1 MTLWIFDTD
10 HATLF
15 GQGNPQIVQRVS
27 AVNPKDIA
35 ITIVTFE
42 EQMYGRLN
50 RIRRAKSE
58 DEVISAYANLR
69 KTINYL
75 TDFELLDFDRD
86 AENYYREFLRQ
97 KIRVG
102 TQDLRIA
109 AILFEGFANA
119 LAKSGILLTRNRRD
133 FERIPGL
140 SFEDWSVQ

>member
-15 GQGNPQIVQRVS
+15 QQGNPQIVQRVS
-27 AVNPKDIA
+27 AVNSKDIA

-58 DEVISAYANLR
+58 DEIVSAYASLR

-75 TDFELLDFDRD
+75 TDFELLDFDQD
-86 AENYYREFLRQ
+86 AQHYYMEFLQQ

-109 AILFEGFANA
+109 AIA
-119 LAKSGILLTRNRRD
+119 LSKSGILLTRNRRD
-133 FERIPGL
+133 FERIHGFK
-140 SFEDWSVQ
+140 FEDWSLQS

>member
-15 GQGNPQIVQRVS
+15 QQGHPQIVQRVS
-27 AVNPKDIA
+27 KVNPKDIA

-50 RIRRAKSE
+50 RIRRATSG
-58 DEVISAYANLR
+58 DEIISAYASLR

-75 TDFELLDFDRD
+75 TDFELLDFDR
-86 AENYYREFLRQ
+86 ESQHYYMEFLRQ

-109 AILFEGFANA
+109 AIA
-119 LAKSGILLTRNRRD
+119 LSNSGILLTRNRRD

-140 SFEDWSVQ
+140 RFEDWSVQ

>member
-15 GQGNPQIVQRVS
+15 GQGNIQIVQRFS

-50 RIRRAKSE
+50 RIRRATSG
-58 DEVISAYANLR
+58 DEIISAYASLR

-109 AILFEGFANA
+109 AIA
-119 LAKSGILLTRNRRD
+119 LSKSGILLTRNRRD

-140 SFEDWSVQ
+140 RFEDWSVQ

>member
-35 ITIVTFE
+35 ITLVTFE

-58 DEVISAYANLR
+58 DEVISAYASLR

-102 TQDLRIA
+102 TQDLRIG

-119 LAKSGILLTRNRRD
+119 LANSGVLLTRNRRD

-140 SFEDWSVQ
+140 RFEDWSVQ

>member
-1 MTLWIFDTD
+1 MTVWVFDTD

-15 GQGNPQIVQRVS
+15 QQGNPQIVQRIS
-27 AVNPKDIA
+27 AIDPKDIA

-50 RIRRAKSE
+50 RIRRAKSGE
-58 DEVISAYANLR
+58 ERISAYASLR

-75 TDFELLDFDRD
+75 TDFELLDFDRN

-109 AILFEGFANA
+109 AIAISTN
-119 LAKSGILLTRNRRD
+119 SILLTRNRRD

-140 SFEDWSVQ
+140 RFEDWAE

>member
-27 AVNPKDIA
+27 AVNSKDIT

-50 RIRRAKSE
+50 RIRRATSG

-86 AENYYREFLRQ
+86 AQNYYMEFLRQ

-109 AILFEGFANA
+109 AIA
-119 LAKSGILLTRNRRD
+119 LSNSGILLTRNRRD

-140 SFEDWSVQ
+140 RFEDWSMP

>member
-15 GQGNPQIVQRVS
+15 QQGHPQIVQRVS
-27 AVNPKDIA
+27 EVNPKDIA

-50 RIRRAKSE
+50 RIRRATSG
-58 DEVISAYANLR
+58 DEIISAYASLR

-86 AENYYREFLRQ
+86 AENYYREFLRP

-109 AILFEGFANA
+109 AIA
-119 LAKSGILLTRNRRD
+119 LSKSGILLTRNRRD
-133 FERIPGL
+133 FERISGL
-140 SFEDWSVQ
+140 RFEDWSVQ

>member
-58 DEVISAYANLR
+58 DEVISAYASLR

-86 AENYYREFLRQ
+86 AQHYYMEFLRQ

-109 AILFEGFANA
+109 AIA
-119 LAKSGILLTRNRRD
+119 LSKSGILITRNRRD

-140 SFEDWSVQ
+140 RFEDWSMQ

>member
-1 MTLWIFDTD
+1 VTLWIFDTD

-15 GQGNPQIVQRVS
+15 QQGNPQIVQRVS
-27 AVNPKDIA
+27 AVNSKDIS

-58 DEVISAYANLR
+58 DEVISAYASLR

-86 AENYYREFLRQ
+86 AQHYYMEFLRQ

-109 AILFEGFANA
+109 AIA
-119 LAKSGILLTRNRRD
+119 LSKIRC
-133 FERIPGL
+133 FKPCI
-140 SFEDWSVQ
+140 

>member
-15 GQGNPQIVQRVS
+15 GQGNPPIVQRVS
-27 AVNPKDIA
+27 EVNPKDIA

-58 DEVISAYANLR
+58 DEIISAYANLR

-75 TDFELLDFDRD
+75 TDFELLDFERD
-86 AENYYREFLRQ
+86 AQHYYIDFLRQ

-109 AILFEGFANA
+109 AIA
-119 LAKSGILLTRNRRD
+119 LSNSGVLLTRNRRD

-140 SFEDWSVQ
+140 RFEDWSVQ

>member
-15 GQGNPQIVQRVS
+15 QQGHPQIVQRVS
-27 AVNPKDIA
+27 EVNPKDIA

-50 RIRRAKSE
+50 RIRRATSG
-58 DEVISAYANLR
+58 DEIISAYASLR

-75 TDFELLDFDRD
+75 TDLELLDFDRD
-86 AENYYREFLRQ
+86 AENFYREFLRQ

-109 AILFEGFANA
+109 AIA
-119 LAKSGILLTRNRRD
+119 LSKSGILLTRNRRD

-140 SFEDWSVQ
+140 RFEDWSVQ

>member
-15 GQGNPQIVQRVS
+15 QQGNPQIVQRVS
-27 AVNPKDIA
+27 AVNSKDIA

-58 DEVISAYANLR
+58 DEIVSAYASLR
-69 KTINYL
+69 KTIDYL
-75 TDFELLDFDRD
+75 TDFELLDFDQD
-86 AENYYREFLRQ
+86 AQHYYMEFLRQ

-109 AILFEGFANA
+109 AIA
-119 LAKSGILLTRNRRD
+119 LSKSGILLTRNRRD
-133 FERIPGL
+133 FEKIPGL
-140 SFEDWSVQ
+140 KFEDWSLQS

>member
-1 MTLWIFDTD
+1 VSLWIFDTD

-15 GQGNPQIVQRVS
+15 QQGNTQIAQRLN

-35 ITIVTFE
+35 ITIVTVE

-50 RIRRAKSE
+50 RIRRSNSA
-58 DEVISAYANLR
+58 DEIISAYASLQ

-75 TDFELLDFDRD
+75 TDFQLLDFDGV
-86 AENYYREFLRQ
+86 AYNYYAQLLQQ

-109 AILFEGFANA
+109 AITLS
-119 LAKSGILLTRNRRD
+119 KSGILLTRNRRD
-133 FERIPGL
+133 FEKIPGL
-140 SFEDWSVQ
+140 RFEDWSVE

>member
-15 GQGNPQIVQRVS
+15 GQGNPQIVQRFS

-50 RIRRAKSE
+50 RIRRATSG
-58 DEVISAYANLR
+58 DEIISAYASLR

-109 AILFEGFANA
+109 AIA

-140 SFEDWSVQ
+140 RFEDWSLQ

>member
-15 GQGNPQIVQRVS
+15 GQGNLQIVQRVS

-50 RIRRAKSE
+50 RIRRATSG
-58 DEVISAYANLR
+58 DEIISAYASLR

-75 TDFELLDFDRD
+75 TDFEFLDFDRD
-86 AENYYREFLRQ
+86 AQDYYMEFLRL

-119 LAKSGILLTRNRRD
+119 LSSSGVLLTRNRRD
-133 FERIPGL
+133 FERIP
-140 SFEDWSVQ
+140 E

>member
-15 GQGNPQIVQRVS
+15 QQGHPQIVQRVS

-50 RIRRAKSE
+50 RIRRATSG
-58 DEVISAYANLR
+58 DEIISAYASLR

-109 AILFEGFANA
+109 AIA
-119 LAKSGILLTRNRRD
+119 LSKSGILLTRNRRD

-140 SFEDWSVQ
+140 RFEDWSVQ

>member
-15 GQGNPQIVQRVS
+15 QQGNPQIMQRVS

-58 DEVISAYANLR
+58 DEVISAYASLR

-86 AENYYREFLRQ
+86 AQNYYREFLQQ

-109 AILFEGFANA
+109 AIA

-133 FERIPGL
+133 FAKIPGL
-140 SFEDWSVQ
+140 RFEDWSV

>member
-15 GQGNPQIVQRVS
+15 GQGNPQIVQRVR

-50 RIRRAKSE
+50 RIRRATSGE
-58 DEVISAYANLR
+58 EIISAYASLR

-75 TDFELLDFDRD
+75 TEFELLDFDRD

-97 KIRVG
+97 NIRVG

-109 AILFEGFANA
+109 AIA

-140 SFEDWSVQ
+140 RFEDWSVQ

>member
-15 GQGNPQIVQRVS
+15 GQGNPQIVQRFS

-50 RIRRAKSE
+50 RIRRATSG
-58 DEVISAYANLR
+58 DEIISAYASLR

-109 AILFEGFANA
+109 AIA

-133 FERIPGL
+133 FEKIPGL
-140 SFEDWSVQ
+140 RFEDWSLQ

>member
-15 GQGNPQIVQRVS
+15 QQGNPQIVQRVS
-27 AVNPKDIA
+27 AVNSKDIA

-50 RIRRAKSE
+50 RIRRATSG
-58 DEVISAYANLR
+58 DEVISAYASLR

-75 TDFELLDFDRD
+75 TDFELLDLDRD
-86 AENYYREFLRQ
+86 AQNYYMEFLRQ

-109 AILFEGFANA
+109 PIA
-119 LAKSGILLTRNRRD
+119 LSNSGIILTRNRRD

-140 SFEDWSVQ
+140 RFEDWSVLGI

>member
-1 MTLWIFDTD
+1 MTWWIFDTD

-15 GQGNPQIVQRVS
+15 QQGNPQIVQRVS
-27 AVNPKDIA
+27 EVNPKDMA
-35 ITIVTFE
+35 ITIITFE

-50 RIRRAKSE
+50 RIRRATSG
-58 DEVISAYANLR
+58 DEIISAYASLR

-75 TDFELLDFDRD
+75 TDFELLDFDLD
-86 AENYYREFLRQ
+86 AENYYREFWRQ

-109 AILFEGFANA
+109 AIA

-133 FERIPGL
+133 VERILGL
-140 SFEDWSVQ
+140 RFEDWSVQ

>member
-1 MTLWIFDTD
+1 VTLWIFDTD
-10 HATLF
+10 HTTLF
-15 GQGNPQIVQRVS
+15 GQGNPQIAQRVS

-58 DEVISAYANLR
+58 DEAISAYASLR

-86 AENYYREFLRQ
+86 AQHYYMEFLRQ

-109 AILFEGFANA
+109 AIA
-119 LAKSGILLTRNRRD
+119 LSKSGILLTRNRRD

-140 SFEDWSVQ
+140 RFEDWSVQ

>member
-1 MTLWIFDTD
+1 VTLWIFDTD

-15 GQGNPQIVQRVS
+15 QQGNPQIVQRVS
-27 AVNPKDIA
+27 AVNSKDIS

-58 DEVISAYANLR
+58 DEVISAYASLR

-86 AENYYREFLRQ
+86 AQHYYMEFLRQ

-109 AILFEGFANA
+109 AIA
-119 LAKSGILLTRNRRD
+119 LSKSGILLTRNRRD

-140 SFEDWSVQ
+140 RFEDWSVQ

>member
-1 MTLWIFDTD
+1 
-10 HATLF
+10 
-15 GQGNPQIVQRVS
+15 VQRVS
-27 AVNPKDIA
+27 AVNSKDIS

-58 DEVISAYANLR
+58 DEVISAYASLR

-86 AENYYREFLRQ
+86 AQHYYMEFLRQ

-109 AILFEGFANA
+109 AIA
-119 LAKSGILLTRNRRD
+119 LSKSGILLTRNRRD

-140 SFEDWSVQ
+140 RFEDWSVQ